1 MDKVFTDN
9 LRCFVCGKDNP
20 DGLRLDFRMD
30 GERGAAEAAVTFPER
45 YQGWETVVHG
55 GLQATVLD
63 EAMIKAAWAK
73 GQRSVT
79 GEMTVRYIKPVRT
92 GTPYLVRGRVT
103 GSKGKITLAE
113 SELVNMDGEVAA
125 RATGKLFRVARRALE
140 E

>member
-1 MDKVFTDN
+1 MDDVFTDN
-9 LRCFVCGKDNP
+9 QRCFVCGRDNP

-30 GERGAAEAAVTFPER
+30 GGKGEAAAEVTFAER
-45 YQGWETVVHG
+45 FQGWETVVHG

-63 EAMIKAAWAK
+63 EAMIKAAWAA
-73 GQRSVT
+73 GRRSVT
-79 GEMTVRYIKPVRT
+79 GEMTVRYVKPVRT

-103 GSKGKITLAE
+103 GGKGKITLAE